1 MQGFFQAMGGQPPHL
16 GIGEL
21 PIHSGPANH
30 WRGLES
36 VGGWLHLTNQRL
48 LFTPHA
54 VGFQTAPSSIPLFDI
69 ASVEPSA
76 SMWII
81 PNQIVVVTRSGAREK
96 FVVQA
101 REQWVGMIRTHLQH
115 SPYGR

>member
-1 MQGFFQAMGGQPPHL
+1 MQGFFQAMGGQAPPL
-16 GIGEL
+16 EIGEL

-36 VGGWLHLTNQRL
+36 VGGWLYLTNQRL

-54 VGFQTAPSSIPLFDI
+54 VGFQTAPWSVPLFDV
-69 ASVEPSA
+69 ASVEAGA
-76 SMWII
+76 SLWVI
-81 PNQIVVVTRSGAREK
+81 PNQIVVVTRAGKREK
-96 FVVQA
+96 FVVQS
-101 REQWVGMIRTHLQH
+101 REQWVGMIQAHLQS